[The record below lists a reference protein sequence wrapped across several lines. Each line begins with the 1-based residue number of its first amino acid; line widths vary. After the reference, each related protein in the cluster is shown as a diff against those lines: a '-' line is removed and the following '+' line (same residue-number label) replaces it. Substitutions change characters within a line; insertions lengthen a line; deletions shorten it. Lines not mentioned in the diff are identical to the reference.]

1 LGPLK
6 AFLNLHYLTA
16 AIHTGLQIDMM
27 RTVQF
32 TSALVLDIGV
42 AFEGVVRAAHV
53 ALRARDFGLWNG
65 HRSSLSYRL
74 GFPEPEVPIATGSAS
89 QTRAVV

>member
-1 LGPLK
+1 MELIVFWFK
-6 AFLNLHYLTA
+6 YLTA

-27 RTVQF
+27 RAVQF

-74 GFPEPEVPIATGSAS
+74 GFPEPEVSVAVGSAS